1 MCQFNNRNYLTIK
14 EVSKKKGK
22 KKHFSKVLATNKN
35 YCVMFRLNTSNPAA
49 AGVSHGHSHV
59 ITQQQSHQIPQQ
71 NTSAH
76 PQHSSQHTH
85 QPLGSVLSQLD
96 AISVSGSNGPS
107 DNSIIINETILTAV
121 KAEPMHDTASTSSTI
136 TNGHVIYTPI
146 KRPRLEG

>member
-1 MCQFNNRNYLTIK
+1 
-14 EVSKKKGK
+14 
-22 KKHFSKVLATNKN
+22 
-35 YCVMFRLNTSNPAA
+35 MFRLNTSNPAVT
-49 AGVSHGHSHV
+49 GVSHGHSQV
-59 ITQQQSHQIPQQ
+59 ITQQQTHHIPQQ
-71 NTSAH
+71 NTPAH
-76 PQHSSQHTH
+76 QQHSTHQQHGH

>member
-1 MCQFNNRNYLTIK
+1 
-14 EVSKKKGK
+14 
-22 KKHFSKVLATNKN
+22 
-35 YCVMFRLNTSNPAA
+35 MFRLNTSNPA
-49 AGVSHGHSHV
+49 VTGHSQV
-59 ITQQQSHQIPQQ
+59 ITQQQTHHISQQ
-71 NTSAH
+71 NTPAH
-76 PQHSSQHTH
+76 QQHSSHQQHSH